1 MRLLSITLNNYRN
14 FTHYQI
20 DLGKKTTIL
29 IGKNGMGKTN
39 LLSGMVQAM
48 SFIFSKQ
55 RNTPQYEFIRSSD
68 QGIKNFVISDSRY
81 DYDKKDYQFPLSL
94 SMTGILDEKG
104 NNEIHWSLEQESN
117 KSGLKDSRLR
127 TAYHSF
133 WNYYNTKDTKPVLA
147 FFSDGFPH
155 KDANLSSG
163 MKEKL
168 ESGKPL
174 PANTGYYQWDKDQSC
189 AKIWKQYFVQ
199 QWINYKLRTDN
210 ENQAFVDS
218 INEKIVDFS
227 QPLPDS
233 SELTDGLLL
242 KGLSAENRG
251 ERSVLMVEFA
261 NGYRLPFDLLPA
273 GYYRIFSIILDL
285 ACRSYL
291 LNGNCNPEGIVFIDE
306 LELHLHP
313 SIAAEILQR
322 LRRSFPNIQL
332 IVTTHSPLVI
342 THFNQESK
350 DDKDFRLYQLTK
362 DGDTY
367 DKRRIENIYGLDY
380 SSGLF
385 DYMETTENYALVAKY
400 KESYRYWIRHNQERA
415 DKVAEI
421 IKKRFPNNKSLLQEL
436 KIV

>member
-1 MRLLSITLNNYRN
+1 
-14 FTHYQI
+14 
-20 DLGKKTTIL
+20 
-29 IGKNGMGKTN
+29 
-39 LLSGMVQAM
+39 
-48 SFIFSKQ
+48 
-55 RNTPQYEFIRSSD
+55 
-68 QGIKNFVISDSRY
+68 
-81 DYDKKDYQFPLSL
+81 
-94 SMTGILDEKG
+94 MTGILDEEG
-104 NNEIHWSLEQESN
+104 LNTIQWSFEQEGW
-117 KSGLKDSRLR
+117 KSGLKDSKLR
-127 TAYHSF
+127 TAYHDF
-133 WNYYNTKDTKPVLA
+133 WNYYNAKDTKPVLA

-155 KDANLSSG
+155 KDAKLSKG

-199 QWINYKLRTDN
+199 QWINCKLRPN
-210 ENQAFVDS
+210 SENQAFVDS
-218 INEKIVDFS
+218 INKKIVEFS

-233 SELTDGLLL
+233 SELTDGLLS

-251 ERSVLMVEFA
+251 GEKSILMIEFT

-306 LELHLHP
+306 IELHLHP

-332 IVTTHSPLVI
+332 VVSTHSPLVI
-342 THFNQESK
+342 THFDQGS
-350 DDKDFRLYQLTK
+350 DDDSDYRLYQLTK

-367 DKRRIENIYGLDY
+367 DKRRIEDIYGLDY

-385 DYMETTENYALVAKY
+385 DYMETTENFALVAKY
-400 KESYRYWIRHNQERA
+400 KESYQYWIKHSQERA
-415 DKVAEI
+415 DKVAEL
-421 IKKRFPNNKSLLQEL
+421 IKKRFPNNKGLLQEL
-436 KIV
+436 KIG